1 MRGVGRSHRL
11 EEQKAGDRMK
21 PEELYERHRAVLP
34 DWISLYYEKPI
45 ELVRGEGYRVWD
57 SEGNEYLD
65 FFGGIVTTISG
76 HAVPEIVEAVKEQAQ
91 KIFHSSTLYLIES
104 QVRLAE
110 KLISLSPIS
119 GEQKVFFVGSGSE
132 ANEAALL
139 FATTY
144 RSSSEVIALRGSYH
158 GGSFGTMGI
167 TGQGSWRPT
176 PRTAL
181 DVSYAMPPHRSYS
194 PLYGRHDDPE
204 ELARACAED
213 VRSLIETSTTG
224 RVAAFIAE
232 PIQGVGGFVELP
244 PAYLSRVKEILD
256 EYGVLFVSDE
266 VQTAFGRTGS
276 HFWGIEQSGVEPDL
290 ITMAKGLGNGLAI
303 GAVMGRAEVI
313 DSLSPKQHISTFGG
327 NPISTAGALANL
339 EYILK
344 NDLQKNADEVGGYL
358 KERLVAL
365 AGEHRC
371 VGEVRGR
378 GLMLAIEI
386 VGPGGEPDGDAA
398 ARFLEACRERGVLVG
413 KGGLRGNAIRI
424 APPLTITREAAGRAA
439 EVFDEALT
447 EVESKERVG

>member
-1 MRGVGRSHRL
+1 MRPGKLH
-11 EEQKAGDRMK
+11 
-21 PEELYERHRAVLP
+21 ERHRAVLP
-34 DWISLYYEKPI
+34 AWLSLYYERPI
-45 ELVRGEGYRVWD
+45 ELVRGEGFRVWD

-76 HAVPEIVEAVKEQAQ
+76 HAVPEIVEAVREQAG
-91 KIFHSSTLYLIES
+91 KILHSSTLYLIES

-119 GEQKVFFVGSGSE
+119 GEQRVFFVGSGSE

-139 FATTY
+139 FATQY
-144 RSSSEVIALRGSYH
+144 RGSSEVIALRGSYH

-167 TGQGSWRPT
+167 TGQSSWRPT

-194 PLYGRHDDPE
+194 PLYGRFEDPE

-232 PIQGVGGFVELP
+232 PIQGVGGFIELP

-256 EYGVLFVSDE
+256 EHGILFVSDE

-290 ITMAKGLGNGLAI
+290 ITMAKGLGNGLTI

-313 DSLSPKQHISTFGG
+313 DALSPKLHISTFGG

-339 EYILK
+339 EYILE
-344 NDLQKNADEVGGYL
+344 NGLQQNAEEVGSYL
-358 KERLVAL
+358 KERLLKL
-365 AGEHRC
+365 AGEHPA

-378 GLMLAIEI
+378 GLMLAIEL
-386 VGPGGEPDGDAA
+386 VGPGGEPDPAA
-398 ARFLEACRERGVLVG
+398 AAAFMEACRERGVLVG
-413 KGGLRGNAIRI
+413 KGGLKGNAIRI
-424 APPLTITREAAGRAA
+424 SPPLTVTREAAGEAVR
-439 EVFDEALT
+439 VFEEALSS
-447 EVESKERVG
+447 VEAGGRVA